1 MDIMFLMGIMLKIVF
16 VVAVGFILKKTGVI
30 TDSMQK
36 GLSDLLVKGIVPFN
50 ILEVATCEYTPELAA
65 NVGYGFLICGIYYL
79 AAIIIGTFLVKLLKT
94 DEKSKRIIITMI
106 TFANVGFIGFSLT
119 DELFG
124 AEGSLYCVIYNLLY
138 NALMYVYGISLIS
151 GENRIDIA
159 SVLKKPVTLACIAAL
174 IIFFTPLYIPEVL
187 LSPISS
193 IGSMVFPVSMLIIG
207 CEINSMNLKE
217 LLVNKTAY
225 IVSFLRLLAFPLAMA
240 AILHILGFRGILPR
254 TMVVLTALPCG
265 SMNLIFAES
274 YDCSPK
280 LAAVTVVQS
289 MVLLIPALPI
299 IIAVSFVFL

>member
-1 MDIMFLMGIMLKIVF
+1 MDAWFLANLMFKIVF
-16 VVAVGFILKKTGVI
+16 VVAAGFVLKRTGVI
-30 TDSMQK
+30 TDELQR
-36 GLSDLLVKGIVPFN
+36 GLSNLLVTGIVPFN

-65 NVGYGFLICGIYYL
+65 NVGFGFLICGIYYAFAIL
-79 AAIIIGTFLVKLLKT
+79 AGNIIVRFLKT
-94 DEKSKRIIITMI
+94 DIKSKRIIITMI

-119 DELFG
+119 GELFG

-138 NALMYVYGISLIS
+138 NVLMYVYGINLIS
-151 GENRIDIA
+151 GEGRFDILA
-159 SVLKKPVTLACIAAL
+159 ILKKPVTLACIAAL
-174 IIFFTPLYIPEVL
+174 VIFFTPIYIPDIL

-193 IGSMVFPVSMLIIG
+193 IGSMVFPVSMIIIG
-207 CEINSMNLKE
+207 CEINNMKLTD
-217 LLVNKTAY
+217 LAFNKTAY
-225 IVSFLRLLAFPLAMA
+225 LVSFLRLLAFPLVMA
-240 AILHILGFRGILPR
+240 AVLHFLGFRGVLPR

-280 LAAVTVVQS
+280 LAAVAVVQS